1 MIRVTRFACRSI
13 ASTAVLSAVAT
24 RRWLTAKRQ
33 RQAAQPNA
41 SPTRISRAALAGGC
55 AQDRDAWGK
64 QERQD
69 RITNLIISY
78 YRPGGCRLEHDPEK
92 CEAVFP
98 RDKREAFA
106 RRSCS
111 NNNLKRDDDSSSS
124 HRALYLAGPLFLLA
138 GRKSRLPGRGFL
150 AWRRCDDF
158 DLLFLGLLGFPVAPP
173 LTFTTHV
180 DLHWSFE
187 MLELVR
193 PQELPVRHADSQRGH
208 RRDAAEI
215 FCRPLHGC
223 HQPGISVASA

>member
-69 RITNLIISY
+69 RITNLIID
-78 YRPGGCRLEHDPEK
+78 L
-92 CEAVFP
+92 AVA
-98 RDKREAFA
+98 DW
-106 RRSCS
+106 SMI
-111 NNNLKRDDDSSSS
+111 
-124 HRALYLAGPLFLLA
+124 HRALGLAGPLFLLA